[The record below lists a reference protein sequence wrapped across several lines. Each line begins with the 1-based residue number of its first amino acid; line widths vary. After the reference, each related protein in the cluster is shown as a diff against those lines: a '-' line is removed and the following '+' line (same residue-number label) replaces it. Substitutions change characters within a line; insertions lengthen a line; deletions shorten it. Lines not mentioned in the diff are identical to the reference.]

1 MSRSEPEHYRGVSLP
16 CQVRSQVKAG
26 LVPALVLALLEDGG
40 HPQQVSPAVMR
51 TEGRGTLGC
60 LWLLWG
66 VVLCIPSKSGV
77 RRAGV
82 GFLPPLLVS
91 PVPWDER
98 QWLLAF

>member
-1 MSRSEPEHYRGVSLP
+1 MRSWA
-16 CQVRSQVKAG
+16 KAD
-26 LVPALVLALLEDGG
+26 LVPALVLALLEDGC

-51 TEGRGTLGC
+51 TEGRGTLGH

-66 VVLCIPSKSGV
+66 MVLCIPSKSGV

-82 GFLPPLLVS
+82 GFLPPLTAQLVS

-98 QWLLAF
+98 QWILAF